1 MREKH
6 NSIKI
11 KSIENLVY
19 AKMCLECSKNCK
31 IMILPNATLIKCP
44 DFTEKKC
51 SKWWSRQCT
60 YPNLMI

>member
-11 KSIENLVY
+11 KSTENLVY

-44 DFTEKKC
+44 DFTEKKY
-51 SKWWSRQCT
+51 SK
-60 YPNLMI
+60 

>member
-1 MREKH
+1 MARGKYGSTKMRSYEG
-6 NSIKI
+6 
-11 KSIENLVY
+11 LVY

-51 SKWWSRQCT
+51 SK
-60 YPNLMI
+60 